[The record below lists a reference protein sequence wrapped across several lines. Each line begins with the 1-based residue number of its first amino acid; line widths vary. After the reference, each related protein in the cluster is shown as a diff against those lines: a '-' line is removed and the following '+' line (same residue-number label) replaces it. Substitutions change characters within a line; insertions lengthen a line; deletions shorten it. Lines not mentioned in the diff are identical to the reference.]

1 MSDFP
6 AIPTLQLMPPAR
18 FQERMDL
25 VYRALRLSTRL
36 LGLEADELG
45 EVLVAGNP
53 DDPAAFALE
62 LTETAE
68 WLRGLSDV
76 ISCMRA
82 RSVLA
87 LAGVESGDT
96 DQPGASV

>member
-1 MSDFP
+1 MSDFS
-6 AIPTLQLMPPAR
+6 AIPSLQLMPPAR

-25 VYRALRLSTRL
+25 VYRTLRLSTRL

-53 DDPAAFALE
+53 DNPTAFACE
-62 LTETAE
+62 LAETAD

-76 ISCMRA
+76 LGCTRA
-82 RSVLA
+82 RSILA
-87 LAGVESGDT
+87 LAHIEDSPATEPV
-96 DQPGASV
+96 